1 MSEPLD
7 TSAVAQRRCP
17 MPLEA
22 ALQLIDAAEFAV
34 LSTVDEAGNPYGV
47 PVSVVRDPESAADA
61 PLLYFHTTP
70 FAGSRKALNMGAN
83 PRVSLVFVGRA
94 ETLGSKYTVD
104 YESVVAAGTA
114 QKLSE
119 PARIKRTVDLLL
131 ARFAPMCSAE
141 ENAAYIAASKNYLP
155 ALWCVKVER
164 LTGKRHPAAA

>member
-7 TSAVAQRRCP
+7 TSAVAQRGCP

-119 PARIKRTVDLLL
+119 PARIKRAVDLLL